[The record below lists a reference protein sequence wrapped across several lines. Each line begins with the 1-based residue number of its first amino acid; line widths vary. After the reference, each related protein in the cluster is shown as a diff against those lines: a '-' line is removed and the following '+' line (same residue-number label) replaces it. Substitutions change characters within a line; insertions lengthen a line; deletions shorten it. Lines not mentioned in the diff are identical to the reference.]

1 MGNILVIS
9 DVHINDYAHRNPS
22 YRYRLL
28 QSRIVAQNIIK
39 VAKANGVDTLFIAGD
54 LIHKSVM
61 RPYILAE
68 VKLFLDVLMKYF
80 KTGRIIYGN
89 HDLDSKLPNQDASD
103 CVLSV
108 MLPQNMKYVDRSV
121 EKIGKSTFAFSNW
134 RQGSIDLSWIPG
146 HVDFLIT
153 HATIAYNPGDYYQ
166 STTMDESKFDF
177 CITGDI
183 HRPDR
188 IGKYVSIG
196 IPQRCTIGDSTECTG
211 VIIDPYGKVW
221 KHINLNPDDNL
232 LKFEYI
238 KDQRLEGYHA
248 ANNTWYI
255 YQPDKSL
262 IPGASVVSTQLWAE
276 VDGLIDGIIQ
286 KENLQAVH
294 AEVLRRLPTDL
305 DNLDLGFVITGFR
318 CKNWR
323 SIDNLDMK
331 LGPGDRVIL
340 HGQNGSGKSSV
351 LSALKYAFL
360 ECPRGLK
367 NFVCNKT
374 DDPNCW
380 TEVDFLYQGHQ
391 YTLRRGT
398 GTDKSEKCWGLW
410 IDGVQQPYQNLT
422 SFNSDV
428 AARFPFLE
436 VFEYFYFDD
445 THARFL
451 GDLKNEE
458 KPMLISKL
466 LKLNKINIYNETA
479 IGILDEIKKS
489 NEVYSFKTIDLEGRL
504 NRLSQ
509 QKLSLHVP
517 NRSIEELR
525 ALQAEGFEIQKKA
538 TAWINYQMKASER
551 LSRIELLDLE
561 VQKINS
567 ELSNLGDPE
576 TLCQGMKQIET
587 DLIKARE
594 VESKIQNMSGQL
606 RDLQNSL
613 NQVNSEGSKVW
624 AEYQGLKQD
633 ICPTCG
639 QVIDSDLYNQYKKGL
654 ETRLI
659 DLQTKQQQLQS
670 EINSLQ
676 FNQEDLNQA
685 KDEIKR
691 LEGIMNESIARKTKI
706 EDLMSRKANS
716 EAELAK
722 IRSESSVNGEIPEKV
737 VMPEN
742 AFQIMSSIESDIS
755 AWTRIED
762 LNKEIAQTELELKT
776 AKAEISKTDN
786 AVSELTKYIGVTG
799 PVGEIYTEVLNRVAT
814 EFSDNHVHYV
824 ASKFTFRKKDH
835 LDLVSYYINPDGKKI
850 VYDSASSG
858 QKTMMDLHIMSKLTE
873 GLGLVVFD
881 EFLKSL
887 DPGNHDEMLGMIKDM
902 KVGTILLVS
911 HQEGISGF
919 QNKTME
925 LSLGSDG
932 FTKIQ
937 FL

>member
-39 VAKANGVDTLFIAGD
+39 VAKANGADTLFIAGD

-68 VKLFLDVLMKYF
+68 VKLFLDVLMKHF

-89 HDLDSKLPNQDASD
+89 HDLDSKLPDQDASD

-108 MLPQNMKYVDRSV
+108 MLPENMKYVDQSV

-166 STTMDESKFDF
+166 STAMDESKFDL
-177 CITGDI
+177 CVTGDI

-188 IGKYVSIG
+188 AGKYVSIG
-196 IPQRCTIGDSTECTG
+196 IPQRCAMGDSKQCTG
-211 VIIDPYGKVW
+211 VVIDPVQKVW
-221 KHINLNPDDNL
+221 KHVDLNPDDNL

-262 IPGASVVSTQLWAE
+262 IPGASAASTQLWAE

-286 KENLQAVH
+286 KENLQVIH
-294 AEVLRRLPTDL
+294 SEVLRRLPADT

-374 DDPNCW
+374 TDPDCW

-398 GTDKSEKCWGLW
+398 GTDKSGKCWGLW

-422 SFNSDV
+422 SFNADV

-466 LKLNKINIYNETA
+466 LKLNKINVYNETA
-479 IGILDEIKKS
+479 TSILDEIKKS
-489 NEVYSFKTIDLEGRL
+489 NEVYSFKAIDLEGRL

-509 QKLSLHVP
+509 QKASLHVP
-517 NRSIEELR
+517 TRGITELR
-525 ALQAEGFEIQKKA
+525 ALQTEGYEIQKKA
-538 TAWINYQMKASER
+538 SAWLDYQMKSSER
-551 LSRIELLDLE
+551 LGRIEFLGQE
-561 VQKINS
+561 IQKIEA
-567 ELSNLGDPE
+567 ELQGLGDPGALTKSME
-576 TLCQGMKQIET
+576 QLQAELGR
-587 DLIKARE
+587 ARE
-594 VESKIQNMSGQL
+594 FESKIQNMSGKL
-606 RDLQNSL
+606 RELQNSL
-613 NQVNSEGSKVW
+613 NQVNTEGSKVW
-624 AEYQGLKQD
+624 SEYQGLKQD

-639 QVIDSDLYNQYKKGL
+639 QPIDSELFMRYKADLEARLTGL
-654 ETRLI
+654 
-659 DLQTKQQQLQS
+659 QGKQQQLQA
-670 EINSLQ
+670 EIGSLR
-676 FNQEDLNQA
+676 FNQDDLA
-685 KDEIKR
+685 KAKTEIRR
-691 LEGIMNESIARKTKI
+691 LEGLMNEAIAKKTKI
-706 EDLMSRKANS
+706 EDLASRKTAS
-716 EAELAK
+716 ETELSQLK
-722 IRSESSVNGEIPEKV
+722 SESGIGAVPEKV
-737 VMPEN
+737 LMPEN
-742 AFQIMSSIESDIS
+742 ALQIMSSIESDIA
-755 AWTRIED
+755 AWMRIED
-762 LNKEIAQTELELKT
+762 LDKEITQTELELQT
-776 AKAEISKTDN
+776 AKSEISKTDS
-786 AVSELTKYIGVTG
+786 AVSGLNRYISVTG

-835 LDLVSYYINPDGKKI
+835 LDLVSYYINPDGKEI

-932 FTKIQ
+932 FTKVQ

>member
-39 VAKANGVDTLFIAGD
+39 VAKANGADTLFIAGD

-68 VKLFLDVLMKYF
+68 VKSFLDVLMKHF

-89 HDLDSKLPNQDASD
+89 HDLDSKLPDQDASD

-108 MLPQNMKYVDRSV
+108 MLPDNMKYVDQTT

-134 RQGSIDLSWIPG
+134 RQGSINLSWIPG

-166 STTMDESKFDF
+166 STAMDESKFDL
-177 CITGDI
+177 CVTGDI

-188 IGKYVSIG
+188 AGKYVSIG
-196 IPQRCTIGDSTECTG
+196 IPQRCAMGDSKQCTG
-211 VIIDPYGKVW
+211 VVIDPVQKVW
-221 KHINLNPDDNL
+221 KHVDLNPDDNL

-255 YQPDKSL
+255 YQPDKSI
-262 IPGASVVSTQLWAE
+262 IPGASAASTQLWAE

-286 KENLQAVH
+286 KENLQVIH
-294 AEVLRRLPTDL
+294 SEVLRRLPADM

-374 DDPNCW
+374 TDPDCW

-398 GTDKSEKCWGLW
+398 GTDKSGKCWGLW

-422 SFNSDV
+422 SFNADV

-466 LKLNKINIYNETA
+466 LKLNKINVYNETA
-479 IGILDEIKKS
+479 TSILDEIKKS
-489 NEVYSFKTIDLEGRL
+489 NEVYSFKSIDLEGRL
-504 NRLSQ
+504 NRLNQ
-509 QKLSLHVP
+509 QKTSLHVP
-517 NRSIEELR
+517 TRGITELR
-525 ALQAEGFEIQKKA
+525 ALQAEGYEIQKKA
-538 TAWINYQMKASER
+538 SAWLDYQMKSSER
-551 LSRIELLDLE
+551 LGRIEFLGQE
-561 VQKINS
+561 IQKIGA
-567 ELSNLGDPE
+567 ELQGLGDPGALAKSME
-576 TLCQGMKQIET
+576 QLQAELGR
-587 DLIKARE
+587 ARE
-594 VESKIQNMSGQL
+594 FESKIQNMSGKL
-606 RDLQNSL
+606 RELQNSL
-613 NQVNSEGSKVW
+613 NQVNTEGSKVW
-624 AEYQGLKQD
+624 SEYQGLKQD

-639 QVIDSDLYNQYKKGL
+639 QPIDSELFMRYKADL
-654 ETRLI
+654 ETRLTE
-659 DLQTKQQQLQS
+659 LQGKQQQLQS
-670 EINSLQ
+670 EIGSLQ
-676 FNQEDLNQA
+676 FNQDDLA
-685 KDEIKR
+685 KAKAEIRR
-691 LEGIMNESIARKTKI
+691 LEGLMNEAIAKKTKI
-706 EDLMSRKANS
+706 EDLASRKTAS
-716 EAELAK
+716 ETELSQLK
-722 IRSESSVNGEIPEKV
+722 SESGIGDIPEKV
-737 VMPEN
+737 LMPEN
-742 AFQIMSSIESDIS
+742 ALQIMSSIESDIA
-755 AWTRIED
+755 AWARIED
-762 LNKEIAQTELELKT
+762 LDKEIAQTELELQT
-776 AKAEISKTDN
+776 AKSEISKTDS
-786 AVSELTKYIGVTG
+786 AVSELSRYIGVTG

-835 LDLVSYYINPDGKKI
+835 LDLVSYYINPDGKEI

-932 FTKIQ
+932 FTKVQ

>member
-39 VAKANGVDTLFIAGD
+39 VAKANGADTLFIAGD

-68 VKLFLDVLMKYF
+68 VKSFLDVLMKHF

-89 HDLDSKLPNQDASD
+89 HDLDSKLPDQDASD

-108 MLPQNMKYVDRSV
+108 MLPDNMKYVDQTT

-166 STTMDESKFDF
+166 STAMDESKFDL
-177 CITGDI
+177 CVTGDI

-188 IGKYVSIG
+188 AGKYVSIG
-196 IPQRCTIGDSTECTG
+196 IPQRCAMGDSKQCTG
-211 VIIDPYGKVW
+211 VVIDPVQKVW
-221 KHINLNPDDNL
+221 KHVDLNPDDNL

-255 YQPDKSL
+255 YQPDKSI
-262 IPGASVVSTQLWAE
+262 IPGASAASTQLWAE
-276 VDGLIDGIIQ
+276 VDGLVDSIIQ
-286 KENLQAVH
+286 KENLQVIH
-294 AEVLRRLPTDL
+294 AEVLRRLPADM

-374 DDPNCW
+374 TDPDCW

-398 GTDKSEKCWGLW
+398 GTDKSGKCWGLW

-422 SFNSDV
+422 SFNADV

-466 LKLNKINIYNETA
+466 LKLNKINVYNETA
-479 IGILDEIKKS
+479 TGILDEIKKS
-489 NEVYSFKTIDLEGRL
+489 NEVYSFKAIDLEGRL

-509 QKLSLHVP
+509 QKASLHVP
-517 NRSIEELR
+517 SRSLTELR
-525 ALQAEGFEIQKKA
+525 TLQAEGYEIQKKA
-538 TAWINYQMKASER
+538 SAWLDYQMKSSER
-551 LSRIELLDLE
+551 LGRIEFLGQE
-561 VQKINS
+561 IQKIGA
-567 ELSNLGDPE
+567 ELQGLGNPGALAKSME
-576 TLCQGMKQIET
+576 QLQAELGR
-587 DLIKARE
+587 ARE
-594 VESKIQNMSGQL
+594 FESKIQNMSGKL
-606 RDLQNSL
+606 RELQNSL
-613 NQVNSEGSKVW
+613 NQVNTEGSKVW
-624 AEYQGLKQD
+624 SEYQGLKQD
-633 ICPTCG
+633 VCPTCG
-639 QVIDSDLYNQYKKGL
+639 QPIDSGLFMRYKADL
-654 ETRLI
+654 ETRLTE
-659 DLQTKQQQLQS
+659 LQGKQQQLQA
-670 EINSLQ
+670 EIGSLQ
-676 FNQEDLNQA
+676 FNQDDLVQA
-685 KDEIKR
+685 KAEIRR
-691 LEGIMNESIARKTKI
+691 LEGLMNEAIAKKTKI
-706 EDLMSRKANS
+706 EDLTSRKTAS
-716 EAELAK
+716 ETELSQLK
-722 IRSESSVNGEIPEKV
+722 SESGIGAIPEKV
-737 VMPEN
+737 LMPEN
-742 AFQIMSSIESDIS
+742 ALQIMSSIESDIA

-762 LNKEIAQTELELKT
+762 LDKEIAQTELELQT
-776 AKAEISKTDN
+776 AKSEISKTDS
-786 AVSELTKYIGVTG
+786 AVSGLNRYISVTG

-835 LDLVSYYINPDGKKI
+835 LDLVSYYINPDGKEI

-932 FTKIQ
+932 FTRVQ

>member
-1 MGNILVIS
+1 MIM
-9 DVHINDYAHRNPS
+9 HIETRS

-39 VAKANGVDTLFIAGD
+39 AAKANGADTLFIAGD

-68 VKLFLDVLMKYF
+68 VKLFLDTLMKYF

-89 HDLDSKLPNQDASD
+89 HDLDSKLPDQDASD

-108 MLPQNMKYVDRSV
+108 MLPENMKYVDQSV

-166 STTMDESKFDF
+166 STAMDESKFDF

-188 IGKYVSIG
+188 FGKYVSIG
-196 IPQRCTIGDSTECTG
+196 IPQRCAMGDSKDCTG
-211 VIIDPYGKVW
+211 VIIDPIQKVW
-221 KHINLNPDDNL
+221 KHVDLNPDDNL

-248 ANNTWYI
+248 VNNTWYI
-255 YQPDKSL
+255 YQPDKSI
-262 IPGASVVSTQLWAE
+262 IPGASAASTQLWAE
-276 VDGLIDGIIQ
+276 VDGLIDGVIQ
-286 KENLQAVH
+286 KENLQAIH
-294 AEVLRRLPTDL
+294 AEVLRRLPADM

-374 DDPNCW
+374 TDPDCW

-398 GTDKSEKCWGLW
+398 GTDKSGKCWGLW

-422 SFNSDV
+422 SFNADV

-466 LKLNKINIYNETA
+466 LKLNKINVYNETA
-479 IGILDEIKKS
+479 SGILDEIKKS
-489 NEVYSFKTIDLEGRL
+489 NEVYSFKAIDLEGRL
-504 NRLSQ
+504 NRLTQ
-509 QKLSLHVP
+509 QKASLHVP
-517 NRSIEELR
+517 SRSITELR
-525 ALQAEGFEIQKKA
+525 ALQAEGYEIQKKA
-538 TAWINYQMKASER
+538 TAWLDYQMKASER
-551 LSRIELLDLE
+551 LGRIEFLGQE
-561 VQKINS
+561 IQKIQT
-567 ELSNLGDPE
+567 ELGTMEPLESLVGVME
-576 TLCQGMKQIET
+576 QTKVELAA
-587 DLIKARE
+587 ARE
-594 VESKIQNMSGQL
+594 TESNIQNMSSRL
-606 RDLQNSL
+606 KELNNSL
-613 NQVNSEGSKVW
+613 VQIKSEGSKLW
-624 AEYQGLKQD
+624 SEYSGLKQD

-639 QVIDSDLYNQYKKGL
+639 QPIDSELFLQYRQNL
-654 ETRLI
+654 EMH
-659 DLQTKQQQLQS
+659 D
-670 EINSLQ
+670 SLTY
-676 FNQEDLNQA
+676 
-685 KDEIKR
+685 R
-691 LEGIMNESIARKTKI
+691 TNEA
-706 EDLMSRKANS
+706 AY
-716 EAELAK
+716 
-722 IRSESSVNGEIPEKV
+722 SS
-737 VMPEN
+737 
-742 AFQIMSSIESDIS
+742 S
-755 AWTRIED
+755 
-762 LNKEIAQTELELKT
+762 
-776 AKAEISKTDN
+776 
-786 AVSELTKYIGVTG
+786 
-799 PVGEIYTEVLNRVAT
+799 
-814 EFSDNHVHYV
+814 
-824 ASKFTFRKKDH
+824 
-835 LDLVSYYINPDGKKI
+835 
-850 VYDSASSG
+850 
-858 QKTMMDLHIMSKLTE
+858 
-873 GLGLVVFD
+873 
-881 EFLKSL
+881 
-887 DPGNHDEMLGMIKDM
+887 
-902 KVGTILLVS
+902 
-911 HQEGISGF
+911 
-919 QNKTME
+919 
-925 LSLGSDG
+925 
-932 FTKIQ
+932 
-937 FL
+937 

>member
-28 QSRIVAQNIIK
+28 QTRIVAQNIIK
-39 VAKANGVDTLFIAGD
+39 VAKANGADTLFIAGD

-68 VKLFLDVLMKYF
+68 VKSFLDVLMKHF

-89 HDLDSKLPNQDASD
+89 HDLDSKLPDQDASD

-108 MLPQNMKYVDRSV
+108 MLPDSMKYVDQSV

-188 IGKYVSIG
+188 FGKYVSIG
-196 IPQRCTIGDSTECTG
+196 IPQRCAMGDSKQCTG
-211 VIIDPYGKVW
+211 VIIDPVQKVW
-221 KHINLNPDDNL
+221 KHVDLNPDDNL

-255 YQPDKSL
+255 YQPDKSI
-262 IPGASVVSTQLWAE
+262 IPGASAASTQLWAE

-286 KENLQAVH
+286 KENLQVIH
-294 AEVLRRLPTDL
+294 AEVLRRLPADM

-374 DDPNCW
+374 TDPDCW
-380 TEVDFLYQGHQ
+380 TEVDFIYQGHQ

-398 GTDKSEKCWGLW
+398 GTDKSGKCWGLW

-422 SFNSDV
+422 SFNADV

-466 LKLNKINIYNETA
+466 LKLNKINVYNETA
-479 IGILDEIKKS
+479 TGILDEIKKS
-489 NEVYSFKTIDLEGRL
+489 NEVYSFKAIDLEGRL
-504 NRLSQ
+504 NRLNQ
-509 QKLSLHVP
+509 QKATLHVP
-517 NRSIEELR
+517 TRGITELK
-525 ALQAEGFEIQKKA
+525 ALQAEGYEIQKKA
-538 TAWINYQMKASER
+538 SAWMDYQMKSSER
-551 LSRIELLDLE
+551 LGRIEFLGQEIQKITAELGALGDLE
-561 VQKINS
+561 TLAKSTENLKT
-567 ELSNLGDPE
+567 ELL
-576 TLCQGMKQIET
+576 
-587 DLIKARE
+587 KARE
-594 VESKIQNMSGQL
+594 SESKIQNMSSQL

-613 NQVNSEGSKVW
+613 NQVNTEGSKVW
-624 AEYQGLKQD
+624 SEYQGLKQD
-633 ICPTCG
+633 VCPTCG
-639 QVIDSDLYNQYKKGL
+639 QPIGSELFTRYKQGL
-654 ETRLI
+654 ETRLTE
-659 DLQTKQQQLQS
+659 LQTKQQQLQT
-670 EINSLQ
+670 EISSLQ
-676 FNQEDLNQA
+676 FSQDDLNQV
-685 KDEIKR
+685 KSEIRR
-691 LEGIMNESIARKTKI
+691 LEGLMNDAIAKKTKI
-706 EDLMSRKANS
+706 EDLTNRKTAS
-716 EAELAK
+716 ETELSQLK
-722 IRSESSVNGEIPEKV
+722 SESGVGAIPEKV
-737 VMPEN
+737 MMPEN
-742 AFQIMSSIESDIS
+742 ALQIMSSIESDIA

-762 LNKEIAQTELELKT
+762 LNKEIAQTELELQT
-776 AKAEISKTDN
+776 AKSEISKTDN
-786 AVSELTKYIGVTG
+786 AVSELTRYIGVTG

-932 FTKIQ
+932 FTRVQ

>member
-39 VAKANGVDTLFIAGD
+39 VAKANGADTLFIAGD

-68 VKLFLDVLMKYF
+68 VKLFLDVLMKHF

-89 HDLDSKLPNQDASD
+89 HDLDSKLPDQDASD

-108 MLPQNMKYVDRSV
+108 MLPENMKYVDQSV

-166 STTMDESKFDF
+166 STAMDESKFDL
-177 CITGDI
+177 CVTGDI

-188 IGKYVSIG
+188 AGKYVSIG
-196 IPQRCTIGDSTECTG
+196 IPQRCAMGDSKQCTG
-211 VIIDPYGKVW
+211 VVIDPVQKVW
-221 KHINLNPDDNL
+221 KHVDLNPDDNL

-262 IPGASVVSTQLWAE
+262 IPGASAASTQLWAE

-286 KENLQAVH
+286 KENLQVIH
-294 AEVLRRLPTDL
+294 SEVLRRLPADM

-374 DDPNCW
+374 TDPDCW

-398 GTDKSEKCWGLW
+398 GTDKSGKCWGLW

-422 SFNSDV
+422 SFNADV

-466 LKLNKINIYNETA
+466 LKLNKINVYNETA
-479 IGILDEIKKS
+479 TSILDEIKKS
-489 NEVYSFKTIDLEGRL
+489 NEVYSFKAIDLEGRL
-504 NRLSQ
+504 NRLNQ
-509 QKLSLHVP
+509 QKASLHVP
-517 NRSIEELR
+517 TRGITELR
-525 ALQAEGFEIQKKA
+525 ALQAEGYEIQKKA
-538 TAWINYQMKASER
+538 SAWLDYQMKSSER
-551 LSRIELLDLE
+551 LGRIEFLGQE
-561 VQKINS
+561 IQKIEA
-567 ELSNLGDPE
+567 ELQGLGDPGALVKSME
-576 TLCQGMKQIET
+576 QLQAELGR
-587 DLIKARE
+587 ARE
-594 VESKIQNMSGQL
+594 FESKIQNMSGKL
-606 RDLQNSL
+606 RELQNSL
-613 NQVNSEGSKVW
+613 NQVNTEGSKVW
-624 AEYQGLKQD
+624 SEYQGLKQD

-639 QVIDSDLYNQYKKGL
+639 QPIDSDLFMRYKADL
-654 ETRLI
+654 EARLTE
-659 DLQTKQQQLQS
+659 LQGKQQQLQA
-670 EINSLQ
+670 EIGSLK
-676 FNQEDLNQA
+676 FNQDDLA
-685 KDEIKR
+685 KAKAEIRR
-691 LEGIMNESIARKTKI
+691 LEGLMNEAIAKKTKI
-706 EDLMSRKANS
+706 EDLASRKTAS
-716 EAELAK
+716 ETEFNRIK
-722 IRSESSVNGEIPEKV
+722 SESGIGAVPEKV
-737 VMPEN
+737 LMPEN
-742 AFQIMSSIESDIS
+742 ALQIMSSIESDIA

-762 LNKEIAQTELELKT
+762 LDKEIAQTELELQT
-776 AKAEISKTDN
+776 AKSEISKTDS
-786 AVSELTKYIGVTG
+786 AVSGLNRYISVTG

-835 LDLVSYYINPDGKKI
+835 LDLVSYYINPDGKEI

-932 FTKIQ
+932 FTKVQ

>member
-1 MGNILVIS
+1 
-9 DVHINDYAHRNPS
+9 
-22 YRYRLL
+22 
-28 QSRIVAQNIIK
+28 
-39 VAKANGVDTLFIAGD
+39 
-54 LIHKSVM
+54 
-61 RPYILAE
+61 
-68 VKLFLDVLMKYF
+68 
-80 KTGRIIYGN
+80 
-89 HDLDSKLPNQDASD
+89 
-103 CVLSV
+103 
-108 MLPQNMKYVDRSV
+108 
-121 EKIGKSTFAFSNW
+121 
-134 RQGSIDLSWIPG
+134 
-146 HVDFLIT
+146 
-153 HATIAYNPGDYYQ
+153 
-166 STTMDESKFDF
+166 MDESKFDY

-188 IGKYVSIG
+188 FGKYVSIG
-196 IPQRCTIGDSTECTG
+196 IPQRCAMGDSTQCTG
-211 VIIDPYGKVW
+211 VVIDPIKKVW
-221 KHINLNPDDNL
+221 VHVDLNPDDNL

-262 IPGASVVSTQLWAE
+262 IPGASAASTQLWAE
-276 VDGLIDGIIQ
+276 VDGLIDGVIQ
-286 KENLQAVH
+286 KEGLQAIH
-294 AEVLRRLPTDL
+294 AEVLRRLPSDM

-374 DDPNCW
+374 TDPDCW
-380 TEVDFLYQGHQ
+380 TEVDFIYQGHQ

-398 GTDKSEKCWGLW
+398 GTDKSGKCWGLW

-422 SFNSDV
+422 SFNADV

-466 LKLNKINIYNETA
+466 LKLNKINVYNETA
-479 IGILDEIKKS
+479 SGILNEIKKS
-489 NEVYSFKTIDLEGRL
+489 NEVYSFKAIDLEGRL
-504 NRLSQ
+504 NRLTQ
-509 QKLSLHVP
+509 QKAALHVP
-517 NRSIEELR
+517 GRSVEELR
-525 ALQAEGFEIQKKA
+525 ALQAEGYEIQKKA
-538 TAWINYQMKASER
+538 NAWLDYQMKASER
-551 LSRIELLDLE
+551 LSRIEILGQE
-561 VQKINS
+561 VQKIQTELGTLEPLESRMRNMEQVKS
-567 ELSNLGDPE
+567 EL
-576 TLCQGMKQIET
+576 T
-587 DLIKARE
+587 KARE
-594 VESKIQNMSGQL
+594 FEVSVQSTSGKL
-606 RDLQNSL
+606 IELQNSL
-613 NQVNSEGSKVW
+613 SQINSEGSKLW

-633 ICPTCG
+633 VCPTCG
-639 QVIDSDLYNQYKKGL
+639 QPIDSEIFLRYKQDL
-654 ETRLI
+654 ESRMI
-659 DLQTKQQQLQS
+659 ELQNKQRQIQA
-670 EINSLQ
+670 EIGSLQ
-676 FNQEDLNQA
+676 FNQDDLA
-685 KDEIKR
+685 KAKSEIRR
-691 LEGIMNESIARKTKI
+691 LESVMNDIIAKKTNLENLQTRLK
-706 EDLMSRKANS
+706 SS
-716 EAELAK
+716 EAELGQLK
-722 IRSESSVNGEIPEKV
+722 IDTGTGVVPEKV
-737 VMPEN
+737 MMPEN
-742 AFQIMSSIESDIS
+742 AFQIMSSIEADIS

-762 LNKEIAQTELELKT
+762 LDKEISQTELELQT
-776 AKAEISKTDN
+776 AKSEISKTDN
-786 AVSELTKYIGVTG
+786 AVSELNRYIGVTG

-932 FTKIQ
+932 FTKVQ

>member
-39 VAKANGVDTLFIAGD
+39 VAKANGADTLFIAGD

-108 MLPQNMKYVDRSV
+108 MLPDNMKYVDQKV
-121 EKIGKSTFAFSNW
+121 EKISRSTFAFSNW

-146 HVDFLIT
+146 QVDFLIT

-166 STTMDESKFDF
+166 STTMDESKFTF

-196 IPQRCTIGDSTECTG
+196 IPQRCTISDSTQCTG
-211 VIIDPYGKVW
+211 VLIDPVKKVW
-221 KHINLNPDDNL
+221 THVNLNPDDNL

-262 IPGASVVSTQLWAE
+262 IPGASVASTQLWAE
-276 VDGLIDGIIQ
+276 VDGLIDGVIQ
-286 KENLQAVH
+286 KENLQVIH
-294 AEVLRRLPTDL
+294 SEVLRRLPADM
-305 DNLDLGFVITGFR
+305 DSLDLGFVITGFR

-331 LGPGDRVIL
+331 LGPGDRVVL

-374 DDPNCW
+374 TDPDCW
-380 TEVDFLYQGHQ
+380 TEVDFLYQGRQ

-398 GTDKSEKCWGLW
+398 GTDKSGKCWGLW

-422 SFNSDV
+422 SFNADV

-466 LKLNKINIYNETA
+466 LKLNKINVYNEIAT
-479 IGILDEIKKS
+479 GILDEIKKS
-489 NEVYSFKTIDLEGRL
+489 NEVYSFKAIDLEGRL

-509 QKLSLHVP
+509 QKATLHVP
-517 NRSIEELR
+517 SRSIDELR

-538 TAWINYQMKASER
+538 AAWIDYQVKSSER
-551 LSRIELLDLE
+551 LGRIEFLGQE
-561 VQKINS
+561 IQKIQAELETMEPIENLTAMMEQTKS
-567 ELSNLGDPE
+567 ELE
-576 TLCQGMKQIET
+576 T
-587 DLIKARE
+587 ARVAE
-594 VESKIQNMSGQL
+594 LNIQNMSSRL
-606 RDLQNSL
+606 KELQNSL
-613 NQVNSEGSKVW
+613 NQIKFEGSKLW
-624 AEYQGLKQD
+624 SEHQGLKQD
-633 ICPTCG
+633 ICPTCN
-639 QVIDSDLYNQYKKGL
+639 QPIDSELFLQYKQSL
-654 ETRLI
+654 EARI
-659 DLQTKQQQLQS
+659 CDLHNKSQQIQS
-670 EINSLQ
+670 EIASIQ
-676 FNQEDLNQA
+676 VNQDDLRLA
-685 KDEIKR
+685 KSEIGR
-691 LEGIMNESIARKTKI
+691 LEGVINDIISKKTRLESLNT
-706 EDLMSRKANS
+706 RKASS
-716 EAELAK
+716 EAELTQLK
-722 IRSESSVNGEIPEKV
+722 SVSGAEVIPEKV
-737 VMPEN
+737 ILPEN
-742 AFQIMSSIESDIS
+742 AFQIMSGIDADIA

-762 LNKEIAQTELELKT
+762 LNKEISQTELELHT
-776 AKAEISKTDN
+776 AKSEISKTDT
-786 AVSELTKYIGVTG
+786 AVSELNRYISVTG

-835 LDLVSYYINPDGKKI
+835 LDLVSYYINPDGKEI

-887 DPGNHDEMLGMIKDM
+887 DPGNHDEMLSMIKDM

>member
-28 QSRIVAQNIIK
+28 QTRIVAQNIIK
-39 VAKANGVDTLFIAGD
+39 VAKSNGADILFIAGD

-68 VKLFLDVLMKYF
+68 VKLFLDTLMKYF

-89 HDLDSKLPNQDASD
+89 HDLDSKLPDQDASD

-108 MLPQNMKYVDRSV
+108 MLPENMKYVDQSV
-121 EKIGKSTFAFSNW
+121 EKISKSTFAFSNW
-134 RQGSIDLSWIPG
+134 RQGSIDLSWVPG
-146 HVDFLIT
+146 HVDYLIT

-166 STTMDESKFDF
+166 STAMDESKFDL

-188 IGKYVSIG
+188 AGKYISIG
-196 IPQRCTIGDSTECTG
+196 IPQRCAMGDSKDCTG
-211 VIIDPYGKVW
+211 VIIDPVQKVW
-221 KHINLNPDDNL
+221 KHVDLNPDDNL

-255 YQPDKSL
+255 YQPDKSI
-262 IPGASVVSTQLWAE
+262 IPGASAASTQLWAE
-276 VDGLIDGIIQ
+276 VDGLIDGVIQ
-286 KENLQAVH
+286 KENLQVIH
-294 AEVLRRLPTDL
+294 AEVLRRLPADM

-351 LSALKYAFL
+351 LTALKYAFL

-374 DDPNCW
+374 TDPDCW

-398 GTDKSEKCWGLW
+398 GTDKSGKCWGLW

-422 SFNSDV
+422 SFNADV

-466 LKLNKINIYNETA
+466 LKLNKINVYNETA
-479 IGILDEIKKS
+479 SGILDEIKKS
-489 NEVYSFKTIDLEGRL
+489 NEVYSFKAIDLEGRL

-509 QKLSLHVP
+509 QKASLRVP
-517 NRSIEELR
+517 TRGIAELR
-525 ALQAEGFEIQKKA
+525 ALQAEGYEIQKKA
-538 TAWINYQMKASER
+538 TAWLDYQMKSSER
-551 LSRIELLDLE
+551 FSRIEILDRE
-561 VQKINS
+561 IQKIQS
-567 ELSNLGDPE
+567 ELGILEPLENLEAVMEQTKTELLVAREKE
-576 TLCQGMKQIET
+576 TKIQGMSVK
-587 DLIKARE
+587 LRE
-594 VESKIQNMSGQL
+594 
-606 RDLQNSL
+606 LQNSL
-613 NQVNSEGSKVW
+613 NQVNTEGSKVW
-624 AEYQGLKQD
+624 NEYQGLKQD
-633 ICPTCG
+633 VCPTCG
-639 QVIDSDLYNQYKKGL
+639 QPIDSELFLRYKQGL
-654 ETRLI
+654 ESQLT
-659 DLQTKQQQLQS
+659 DLQSKQQQLQS
-670 EINSLQ
+670 EIGSLQ
-676 FNQEDLNQA
+676 FSQEDLNQA
-685 KDEIKR
+685 RAEIKR
-691 LEGIMNESIARKTKI
+691 LEDVVNDLIAKKTKLG
-706 EDLMSRKANS
+706 DLQTRLKSS
-716 EAELAK
+716 ETELAQLK
-722 IRSESSVNGEIPEKV
+722 SSSSTENIPEKV
-737 VMPEN
+737 MMPEN
-742 AFQIMSSIESDIS
+742 ALQIMSSIESDIS
-755 AWTRIED
+755 TWARIED
-762 LNKEIAQTELELKT
+762 LDKEIAQTELELQT
-776 AKAEISKTDN
+776 AKSEISKTDS
-786 AVSELTKYIGVTG
+786 AVSELTRYINVTG

-932 FTKIQ
+932 FTRVQ

>member
-39 VAKANGVDTLFIAGD
+39 VAKANGADTLFIAGD

-68 VKLFLDVLMKYF
+68 VKLFLDVLMKHF

-89 HDLDSKLPNQDASD
+89 HDLDSKLPDQDASD

-108 MLPQNMKYVDRSV
+108 MLPENMKYVDQSV

-166 STTMDESKFDF
+166 STAMDESKFDL
-177 CITGDI
+177 CVTGDI

-188 IGKYVSIG
+188 AGKYVSIG
-196 IPQRCTIGDSTECTG
+196 IPQRCAMGDSKQCTG
-211 VIIDPYGKVW
+211 VVIDPVQKVW
-221 KHINLNPDDNL
+221 KHVDLNPDDNL

-262 IPGASVVSTQLWAE
+262 IPGASAASTQLWAE

-286 KENLQAVH
+286 KENLQVIH
-294 AEVLRRLPTDL
+294 SEVLRRLPADT

-374 DDPNCW
+374 TDPDCW

-398 GTDKSEKCWGLW
+398 GTDKSGKCWGLW

-422 SFNSDV
+422 SFNADV

-479 IGILDEIKKS
+479 TSILDEIKKS
-489 NEVYSFKTIDLEGRL
+489 NEVYSFKAIDLEGRL
-504 NRLSQ
+504 NRLNQ
-509 QKLSLHVP
+509 QKTSLHVP
-517 NRSIEELR
+517 SRGITELR
-525 ALQAEGFEIQKKA
+525 ALQAEGYEIQKKA
-538 TAWINYQMKASER
+538 SAWLDYQMKSSER
-551 LSRIELLDLE
+551 LGRIEFLGQE
-561 VQKINS
+561 IQKIGA
-567 ELSNLGDPE
+567 ELQGLGDPGALAKSME
-576 TLCQGMKQIET
+576 QLQTELGR
-587 DLIKARE
+587 ARE
-594 VESKIQNMSGQL
+594 FESKIQNMSGKL
-606 RDLQNSL
+606 RELQNSL
-613 NQVNSEGSKVW
+613 NQVNTEGSKVW
-624 AEYQGLKQD
+624 SEYQGLKQD

-639 QVIDSDLYNQYKKGL
+639 QPIDSGLFMRYKADL
-654 ETRLI
+654 EARLTE
-659 DLQTKQQQLQS
+659 LQGKQQQLQV
-670 EINSLQ
+670 EIGSLQ
-676 FNQEDLNQA
+676 FNQDDLAQA
-685 KDEIKR
+685 KAEIRR
-691 LEGIMNESIARKTKI
+691 LEGLMNEAIAKKTKI
-706 EDLMSRKANS
+706 EGLTSRKTAS
-716 EAELAK
+716 ETELNQLK
-722 IRSESSVNGEIPEKV
+722 SESGIGAIPEKV
-737 VMPEN
+737 LMPEN
-742 AFQIMSSIESDIS
+742 ALQIMSSIESDIA

-762 LNKEIAQTELELKT
+762 LDKEIAQTELELQT
-776 AKAEISKTDN
+776 AKSEISKTDS
-786 AVSELTKYIGVTG
+786 AVSGLNRYISVTG

-835 LDLVSYYINPDGKKI
+835 LDLVSYYINPDGKEI

-932 FTKIQ
+932 FTKVQ